1 MIDKIKKTIFENKIF
16 VIVMITGYILLFI
29 QMNQVVLYADDFS
42 LGIYAKPDAQIN
54 IFQYFI
60 EHYTTW
66 GGGYTGILVI
76 LILKLG
82 FNVWKILNTLLI
94 ALMIGLGTKMITYKS
109 DNEKNKCIVAII
121 MWFAIFF
128 LGIYTAKETIYWL
141 DGSVAYVLSTFEMF
155 IFIYAIYAK
164 LIMKTPIRKYD
175 YILLPILGLFAGW
188 SSAQTGVMSLFI
200 AGLIIIY
207 SKLKNKEK
215 IKKIIWIAIVF
226 CILGCMIFY
235 LSPGNS
241 SRMETFEDYSNMN
254 IIEKILYRVDGVYG
268 LLFGFKTYEAAGLP
282 FYTLLILRNGFNNG
296 YSTSK

>member
-1 MIDKIKKTIFENKIF
+1 MEKIKKLILENKVFIF
-16 VIVMITGYILLFI
+16 IMIIGYILLLI

-42 LGIYAKPDAQIN
+42 LGYYIKQETN
-54 IFQYFI
+54 IDILSYFI
-60 EHYTTW
+60 DHYTNW
-66 GGGYTGILVI
+66 GGGYTGLLVI
-76 LILKLG
+76 LFLKMG
-82 FNVWKILNTLLI
+82 FGTWKIINTLLV
-94 ALMIGLGTKMITYKS
+94 AVMIGLGSKMVTYKS
-109 DNEKNKCIVAII
+109 ENKNSRSIVTII
-121 MWFAIFF
+121 MWCSIFF

-141 DGSVAYVLSTFEMF
+141 DGSVAYILSTFEMF
-155 IFIYAIYAK
+155 IFIYAIYSK
-164 LIMKTPIRKYD
+164 LIMKTEIKKYD
-175 YILLPILGLFAGW
+175 YVLLPILGLFSGW

-268 LLFGFKTYEAAGLP
+268 LLFDFKTYEAAGLP
-282 FYTLLILRNGFNNG
+282 FYTLLMLRNGFNNG
-296 YSTSK
+296 FSTSK

>member
-1 MIDKIKKTIFENKIF
+1 MLMTFHWEY
-16 VIVMITGYILLFI
+16 MLS
-29 QMNQVVLYADDFS
+29 QM
-42 LGIYAKPDAQIN
+42 
-54 IFQYFI
+54 
-60 EHYTTW
+60 HYTTW

-109 DNEKNKCIVAII
+109 DNEKNKGIVAII

-141 DGSVAYVLSTFEMF
+141 DGSE
-155 IFIYAIYAK
+155 IK
-164 LIMKTPIRKYD
+164 KYD
-175 YILLPILGLFAGW
+175 YVLLPILGLFSGW

-215 IKKIIWIAIVF
+215 IKNIIWIAIVF

-268 LLFGFKTYEAAGLP
+268 LLFDFKTYEAAGLP
-282 FYTLLILRNGFNNG
+282 FYTLLMLRNGFNNG

>member
-1 MIDKIKKTIFENKIF
+1 MII
-16 VIVMITGYILLFI
+16 GYILLFI

-128 LGIYTAKETIYWL
+128 LEYIQRRKRYIGLMAVLHMYFQLLKCLYLYMLYT
-141 DGSVAYVLSTFEMF
+141 
-155 IFIYAIYAK
+155 
-164 LIMKTPIRKYD
+164 
-175 YILLPILGLFAGW
+175 
-188 SSAQTGVMSLFI
+188 Q
-200 AGLIIIY
+200 
-207 SKLKNKEK
+207 N
-215 IKKIIWIAIVF
+215 
-226 CILGCMIFY
+226 
-235 LSPGNS
+235 
-241 SRMETFEDYSNMN
+241 
-254 IIEKILYRVDGVYG
+254 
-268 LLFGFKTYEAAGLP
+268 
-282 FYTLLILRNGFNNG
+282 
-296 YSTSK
+296 